1 MPSYFVEVW
10 SLLGVKQ
17 NLSQAQIGLLYFR
30 LSSLHCLFHMVV
42 PTPNLHLPKKQSTAG
57 EVKAVGHS
65 TDSYIAPF
73 NGIRIPERRKFL
85 LVEYR
90 IREIVA
96 LQLWNLEYSSR
107 NPESHW
113 RLQSRV
119 HVPLTKT
126 GIQYVESRIH
136 SVESRI
142 QDCPWFPYIRR
153 AMINSCPCYC
163 ITMTYTDI
171 NLASQAI

>member
-17 NLSQAQIGLLYFR
+17 NLSQAQIGLLYSR

-42 PTPNLHLPKKQSTAG
+42 STPPPSTSTSRKKQSSSG

-73 NGIRIPERRKFL
+73 NGIRIPEQRKFL

-107 NPESHW
+107 NPESHQ
-113 RLQSRV
+113 RLQSRI

-126 GIQYVESRIH
+126 GIHYVESGIH

-142 QDCPWFPYIRR
+142 QDCP
-153 AMINSCPCYC
+153 
-163 ITMTYTDI
+163 
-171 NLASQAI
+171 

>member
-17 NLSQAQIGLLYFR
+17 NLSQAQIGLLYSR

-42 PTPNLHLPKKQSTAG
+42 STPPPPPPPPPPPTSTSRKKQSSSG

-73 NGIRIPERRKFL
+73 NGIRIPEQRKFL

-107 NPESHW
+107 NPESHQ
-113 RLQSRV
+113 RLQSRI

-126 GIQYVESRIH
+126 GIHYVESGIH

-142 QDCPWFPYIRR
+142 QDCP
-153 AMINSCPCYC
+153 
-163 ITMTYTDI
+163 
-171 NLASQAI
+171 

>member
-30 LSSLHCLFHMVV
+30 LSSLHCFFHMGVTTL
-42 PTPNLHLPKKQSTAG
+42 PTSTSRKKQSSAG

-73 NGIRIPERRKFL
+73 NGNRIPEQRKFL

-90 IREIVA
+90 MREIVA

-107 NPESHW
+107 NPESH
-113 RLQSRV
+113 
-119 HVPLTKT
+119 
-126 GIQYVESRIH
+126 
-136 SVESRI
+136 
-142 QDCPWFPYIRR
+142 
-153 AMINSCPCYC
+153 
-163 ITMTYTDI
+163 
-171 NLASQAI
+171 

>member
-42 PTPNLHLPKKQSTAG
+42 TTPPPPTSTSRKKQSSAG

-73 NGIRIPERRKFL
+73 NGIRIPEQRKFL
-85 LVEYR
+85 LVEYTM
-90 IREIVA
+90 REIVA

-107 NPESHW
+107 NPESH
-113 RLQSRV
+113 
-119 HVPLTKT
+119 
-126 GIQYVESRIH
+126 
-136 SVESRI
+136 
-142 QDCPWFPYIRR
+142 
-153 AMINSCPCYC
+153 
-163 ITMTYTDI
+163 
-171 NLASQAI
+171 